1 MSIFTN
7 RLENTIPPPIVAFVF
22 ASIMWAMSL
31 LTPALTQNP
40 ANGVSPDLFYT
51 STATLAV
58 IRLIAICSFLGLGI
72 IAAIAGVISF
82 RQARTTVNPLKPE
95 FTSALVTSG
104 MCRLSRNPMYLGM
117 ALALC
122 AWASYLASLCSVLGI
137 IGFMLY
143 MQRFQIAPE
152 ERALEVIFGQ
162 TFIDYKKRVRPWI

>member
-1 MSIFTN
+1 MT
-7 RLENTIPPPIVAFVF
+7 
-22 ASIMWAMSL
+22 L
-31 LTPALTQNP
+31 LTQALTQNP
-40 ANGVSPDLFYT
+40 ANAASPDLFYT

-58 IRLIAICSFLGLGI
+58 IRLITICSFLGLGI

-95 FTSALVTSG
+95 STSALVTSG
-104 MCRLSRNPMYLGM
+104 MYKFSRNPMYLGM

-122 AWASYLASLCSVLGI
+122 AWACYLASLCSVLGI

-152 ERALEVIFGQ
+152 ERVLEVIFGQ